1 MFCAPSLF
9 GITLRV
15 ACVLLFLTCKEG
27 LRGALQKSATAAHS
41 FLLTA
46 STSLTPQVKGAHHP
60 TQTN

>member
-27 LRGALQKSATAAHS
+27 LRGALQKSATAAPLVS
-41 FLLTA
+41 PDRQYQLDA
-46 STSLTPQVKGAHHP
+46 AGERRTS
-60 TQTN
+60 QTN